1 MENIMQYIPLAVSAI
16 LLAALILTVITNII
30 TQVVKKITWD
40 KIPTN
45 ILAVLVAM
53 AVTLLAF
60 FAVCQIMG
68 WAVTWYMVAGAV
80 ALGLFVSYA
89 AMFGFDKLRE
99 ALEQITN
106 WGKTD
111 TGKEDPRHLRGAG
124 VFYTA
129 RRDTVEASRRM
140 ARSMIFFLVA
150 RFVSAAGARVA
161 RRRRGRWR
169 APRTPEPFPPLSA
182 PPWRPFPCF
191 AVRRPRVRLV
201 FGLQG
206 VKGGVVL
213 HLPEPAGGEA
223 APVRGAPG
231 LQKSPSWA
239 AALASAISL
248 ERSAWE

>member
-99 ALEQITN
+99 ALEQPGVRYLEVRSSGTSDER
-106 WGKTD
+106 T
-111 TGKEDPRHLRGAG
+111 LRSKANC
-124 VFYTA
+124 FN
-129 RRDTVEASRRM
+129 SR
-140 ARSMIFFLVA
+140 
-150 RFVSAAGARVA
+150 
-161 RRRRGRWR
+161 
-169 APRTPEPFPPLSA
+169 
-182 PPWRPFPCF
+182 
-191 AVRRPRVRLV
+191 
-201 FGLQG
+201 
-206 VKGGVVL
+206 KG
-213 HLPEPAGGEA
+213 
-223 APVRGAPG
+223 
-231 LQKSPSWA
+231 QCS
-239 AALASAISL
+239 
-248 ERSAWE
+248 